1 MANTQEALEREVAE
15 LRQLLQAGASLVS
28 AMLDG
33 EDVEQLA
40 RDWLARID
48 ASST

>member
-1 MANTQEALEREVAE
+1 MANSQEALEREIAE

-28 AMLDG
+28 ALLDG
-33 EDVEQLA
+33 DDVEQLA

-48 ASST
+48 ALST